1 MKYKALD
8 AVEEQNAV
16 EMEEAKAMDAVE
28 VNNVSRVKSPKR
40 PVPPALTVH
49 R

>member
-28 VNNVSRVKSPKR
+28 VNNVEGEEPETTFSSTIR
-40 PVPPALTVH
+40 
-49 R
+49 